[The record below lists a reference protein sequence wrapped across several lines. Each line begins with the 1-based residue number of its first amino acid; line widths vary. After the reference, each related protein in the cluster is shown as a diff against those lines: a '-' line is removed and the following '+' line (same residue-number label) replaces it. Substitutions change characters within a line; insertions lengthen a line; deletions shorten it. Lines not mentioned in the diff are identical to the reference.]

1 LKDINI
7 DKALE
12 AIERNAGMQ
21 AKLIDDL
28 LDVSGNI
35 AGKIR
40 LKVEP
45 VELSGIVNTAI
56 ETVRPEAD
64 AKGIEIQ
71 TQFDKDDSWVSGDSA
86 RLQQATWNLLTNA
99 IKFSPRRGNVAVH
112 VKRAASSVHI
122 IVRDTGEGIP
132 ETFLPFLFDAFSQA
146 DDTGMKR
153 RKGLGLGLAIVRQI
167 VEAHGGA
174 VHAASTEGKGA
185 TFTIELPANN

>member
-1 LKDINI
+1 MKDINI

-40 LKVEP
+40 LKFEP

-56 ETVRPEAD
+56 ETVRLEAD

-71 TQFDKDDSWVSGDSA
+71 T
-86 RLQQATWNLLTNA
+86 
-99 IKFSPRRGNVAVH
+99 
-112 VKRAASSVHI
+112 
-122 IVRDTGEGIP
+122 
-132 ETFLPFLFDAFSQA
+132 
-146 DDTGMKR
+146 
-153 RKGLGLGLAIVRQI
+153 
-167 VEAHGGA
+167 
-174 VHAASTEGKGA
+174 
-185 TFTIELPANN
+185 